1 MHINWKQLVA
11 VVVKVALKGN
21 PTTAPIADEVST
33 AAAEIEVALG
43 PGTGAEK
50 RAHVLNVAREA
61 AQAVDELK
69 GSPDEVAGHVS
80 NALTAGIEA
89 ANEIKAAAKPAA

>member
-1 MHINWKQLVA
+1 MHINWAQLVA

-21 PTTAPIADEVST
+21 PKTAPIADEVSAAT
-33 AAAEIEVALG
+33 AEAEQAFG

-50 RAHVLNVAREA
+50 RAHVLQVAREA

-80 NALTAGIEA
+80 NALEHGIQA
-89 ANEIKAAAKPAA
+89 ANELKALR